1 MKQFAVFGRAAA
13 SLVELEPQMLREVVV
28 PCLVEF
34 LEDKQGENVR
44 FLRSS
49 VPLKITR
56 NQCYLGQLGPI
67 IFRLPIL
74 SDLTYV

>member
-1 MKQFAVFGRAAA
+1 MKQFAVFRKAAA
-13 SLVELEPQMLREVVV
+13 SLAELEPQMLREVVV
-28 PCLVEF
+28 ACLVKF

-56 NQCYLGQLGPI
+56 TNVIMVNWAQLY
-67 IFRLPIL
+67 FVCLF
-74 SDLTYV
+74 

>member
-1 MKQFAVFGRAAA
+1 MKQFAVIRRAAA
-13 SLVELEPQMLREVVV
+13 SLVELEPQMLREVGV

-56 NQCYLGQLGPI
+56 NQCYQGQLGSI
-67 IFRLPIL
+67 IFRLSIL
-74 SDLTYV
+74 SDPNYL

>member
-49 VPLKITR
+49 VALKIAR

-67 IFRLPIL
+67 IFCLPIL
-74 SDLTYV
+74 SDLTYL